1 VIVQGTVKE
10 PPGTEFAKSI
20 RIQTNTRF
28 RGKIKVSVNIDI
40 SASVQKAQVWI
51 AKQTLGAAIQT
62 SVATGLRAVIASD
75 PSATLASLEVQAT
88 ALADNAIT
96 DTLSK
101 LPVPANV
108 LSEAFFT
115 AVEPTLNTIIE
126 QGIAEGYV
134 EALTDVVGE
143 AQAAVVL
150 AAQGMSGAL
159 SSVSTPPSP
168 SAANE
173 SALSANEA
181 PAAQTVGAA
190 LVSPPVLPVVDGQ
203 SA

>member
-1 VIVQGTVKE
+1 MTLIRVSSTVSHVIVRGTVKE

-88 ALADNAIT
+88 VLADNAIT

-101 LPVPANV
+101 LPVPANP
-108 LSEAFFT
+108 A
-115 AVEPTLNTIIE
+115 
-126 QGIAEGYV
+126 
-134 EALTDVVGE
+134 
-143 AQAAVVL
+143 
-150 AAQGMSGAL
+150 GA
-159 SSVSTPPSP
+159 
-168 SAANE
+168 N
-173 SALSANEA
+173 
-181 PAAQTVGAA
+181 
-190 LVSPPVLPVVDGQ
+190 
-203 SA
+203 